1 MNLHDLI
8 PLILGNLKRCK
19 SRVIM
24 TALGVAIGTAAVI
37 VLVSLG
43 AGLQRQARASLMSGG
58 GLTQLRVNAP
68 VNYLTDLNDPLMPQ
82 GRELQSLDW
91 TVIDDRALA
100 EFRDWPGVVSV
111 APVETLM
118 AQSKV
123 EYGKLVGYPTIYGVD
138 PDTLENWHLEPSSG
152 ILDPGRGQAVIGAR
166 VAHTFR
172 STEQINQRTRGT
184 APLEPLQQVLD
195 LQGAT
200 LRLRLT
206 RFTENGAA
214 VEKTVRLQVVGVL
227 APCGWR
233 HDYALYIPMRDAL
246 EYSTWAQG
254 KRREPGRQGYTEV
267 VIDTADLRSV
277 LDVETEVTEMG
288 FSVWSDRQQ
297 AEETNAYFATLQAV
311 LGAIGAVALLVA
323 AFGIANTMLMAIYE
337 RTREI
342 GLMKAIGASNR
353 DVTRVFLAESACIG
367 MLGGAAGIGIG
378 LLVNGVINIVSRAIV
393 AEQIA
398 NGAARA
404 DGPSAAAFTPL
415 WLPLF
420 AIAFATLIGVLSGA
434 HPARRAAAMDPIQ
447 ALKYE

>member
-1 MNLHDLI
+1 MNLHDLL
-8 PLILGNLKRCK
+8 PLILANLKRCK
-19 SRVIM
+19 SRVTM

-43 AGLQRQARASLMSGG
+43 AGLQRQARASLLSGG

-68 VNYLTDLNDPLMPQ
+68 VNYLTDLNDPSMPQ
-82 GRELQSLDW
+82 GRELEPLNW
-91 TVIDDRALA
+91 TVMDDRTLT
-100 EFRDWPGVVSV
+100 EFRSWPGVVSV

-118 AQSKV
+118 AQCKV
-123 EYGKLVGYPTIYGVD
+123 EYGKLVGYPTFYGVESG
-138 PDTLENWHLEPSSG
+138 TLEDWDLALESG
-152 ILDPGRGQAVIGAR
+152 TLELGRGQAVVGSR
-166 VAHTFR
+166 VARSFR
-172 STEQINQRTRGT
+172 SAEQINQRARGT
-184 APLEPLQQVLD
+184 AASEPPQQVPD
-195 LQGAT
+195 LQGAS
-200 LRLRLT
+200 LRLRMT
-206 RFTENGAA
+206 RFTEDGTA

-233 HDYALYIPMRDAL
+233 HDYALYMPMRDAL
-246 EYSTWAQG
+246 EFSTWAQG

-267 VIDTADLRSV
+267 VIDTADLKSV
-277 LDVETEVTEMG
+277 LDVETRITEMG

-342 GLMKAIGASNR
+342 GLMKAVGASTQ
-353 DVTRVFLAESACIG
+353 DVTRVFLAESGFIG
-367 MLGGAAGIGIG
+367 LLGGTGGIVIG
-378 LLVNGVINIVSRAIV
+378 LLVNGIINLISRAVV
-393 AEQIA
+393 AEQVA
-398 NGAARA
+398 NGAVRL

-420 AIAFATLIGVLSGA
+420 AIAFATLVGVLSGA
-434 HPARRAAAMDPIQ
+434 YPARRAAVLDPIQ